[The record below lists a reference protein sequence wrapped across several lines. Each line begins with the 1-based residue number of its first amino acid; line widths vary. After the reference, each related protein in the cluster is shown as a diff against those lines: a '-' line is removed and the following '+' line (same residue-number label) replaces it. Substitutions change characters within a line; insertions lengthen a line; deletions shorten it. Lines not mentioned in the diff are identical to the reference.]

1 MIKIKN
7 SEGKEFILEYD
18 RESIGY
24 LEKIGF
30 SLDEYSKKPAT
41 MMPLLFRGAF
51 YKNHKFVRQS
61 EIDDIYKN
69 ISKKTELMNRLVSML
84 ADSYDDLV
92 ENKEGNLD
100 WEEV

>member
-1 MIKIKN
+1 MIKIKTQ
-7 SEGKEFILEYD
+7 EGKEFILEYD
-18 RESIGY
+18 RDSIGF

-30 SLDEYSKKPAT
+30 SLDEYAKRPAT

-51 YKNHKFVRQS
+51 YKNHKFVRQN
-61 EIDDIYKN
+61 EIENIYNNIKN
-69 ISKKTELMNRLVSML
+69 KTELMNKLLSML
-84 ADSYDDLV
+84 SESYEDLV